1 MFLLVDI
8 GQISNILSAEDCQAE
23 CGQREDCGYWTWN
36 SGQFSA
42 KPNTCYLKSSD
53 QAEVPAVA
61 KVSGPRECQ
70 VRVRRQAEEECY
82 EEEVN
87 YAGHGIP
94 DNRVDSVAS
103 PGACQE
109 ACLLRLGCQVRWL

>member
-70 VRVRRQAEEECY
+70 LRVRRQAEEECY